1 MQKVNIKVL
10 DHFFNYLIF
19 KELFTKQEIL
29 KSELEWNKQV
39 NNSINIFNQ

>member
-10 DHFFNYLIF
+10 NRFLIYLIF

-39 NNSINIFNQ
+39 NNSINIFNK